1 MNLNGKQLI
10 AISIAILGVLMVS
23 TSQLT
28 DLFGPTVT
36 KSITA
41 VAALLNSVLGATMAV
56 LTSQGAN
63 VRDVLDM
70 PGVEKINV
78 NRHANQTLAQI
89 AVDPAENKISAT
101 PQAQS
106 AVEATA
112 RGDTSDA

>member
-10 AISIAILGVLMVS
+10 GITIAVLGVLMVS

-41 VAALLNSVLGATMAV
+41 VAALLNSILGATLAV
-56 LTSQGAN
+56 ITSQTGT
-63 VRDVLDM
+63 VKDVLAM
-70 PGVEKINV
+70 PGVDKINI
-78 NRHANQTLAQI
+78 NASANQTLAAI
-89 AVDPAENKISAT
+89 AVDPAINKISPT
-101 PQAQS
+101 PAAQS

-112 RGDTSDA
+112 KGDV

>member
-10 AISIAILGVLMVS
+10 GITIAVLGVLMVS

-28 DLFGPTVT
+28 DLFGPAVT

-41 VAALLNSVLGATMAV
+41 VAALLNSILGATLAV
-56 LTSQGAN
+56 ITSQTGT
-63 VRDVLDM
+63 VKDVLAM

-78 NRHANQTLAQI
+78 NANANEALATL
-89 AVDPAENKISAT
+89 AVDPTVNKISPT
-101 PQAQS
+101 PAAQS

-112 RGDTSDA
+112 KGDV